1 MASIDDLLSQIP
13 INQIARQLGVD
24 EATAETAVK
33 SALPTLV
40 GGLGANA
47 EDPDGAASLQ
57 SALHD
62 HRGTTLLDGGI
73 DIDQVDTDDGDK
85 IVSNIFGGERD
96 QVASTLGGVGGGSG
110 VGSDL
115 MKQLLPI
122 LAPIVLAYIAKQVTG
137 GGSAPQAQPQDAGQ
151 AGGGLG
157 DVLGG
162 LLGGGGGSGGLGG
175 VLGGLLGKGAG
186 GGLGDM
192 LGGLLGGGKK

>member
-47 EDPDGAASLQ
+47 EDPNGAASLQ

-62 HRGTTLLDGGI
+62 HSGTTLLDGGI
-73 DIDQVDTDDGDK
+73 DIDQVDTADGDK

-96 QVASTLGGVGGGSG
+96 RVASTLGGVGGSG

-137 GGSAPQAQPQDAGQ
+137 GGSSAPQTRGAGQ

-162 LLGGGGGSGGLGG
+162 LLGGSGGSGGLGG

-186 GGLGDM
+186 GG
-192 LGGLLGGGKK
+192 KK

>member
-47 EDPDGAASLQ
+47 EDPNGAASLQ

-62 HRGTTLLDGGI
+62 HSGTTLLDGGI
-73 DIDQVDTDDGDK
+73 DIDQVDTADGDK

-96 QVASTLGGVGGGSG
+96 RVASTLGGVGGSG

-137 GGSAPQAQPQDAGQ
+137 GGSSAPQTQGSGQ

-162 LLGGGGGSGGLGG
+162 LLGGSGGSGGLGG

-186 GGLGDM
+186 DV